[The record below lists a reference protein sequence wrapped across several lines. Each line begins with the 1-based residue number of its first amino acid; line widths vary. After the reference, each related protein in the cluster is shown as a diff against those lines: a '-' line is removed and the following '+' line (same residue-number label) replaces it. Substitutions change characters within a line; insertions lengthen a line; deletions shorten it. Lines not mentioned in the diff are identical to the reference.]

1 MNDFNS
7 MKIVCAAMLQ
17 SWRQVGFNSPIRQTE
32 LEPTKSGI
40 AGLLA
45 CAFGYPKGDAR
56 IRELENQFELYLN
69 LQESGSLA
77 RKADHIKKT
86 DETDSKDED
95 NRINDIDFFDFSVPD
110 ILNDY
115 HTITASGMI
124 TAEGKPVKTSIVT
137 NREYIVG
144 YRYVLYLFAEKPLL
158 NAIKCALENP
168 AWDYYLG
175 SKCCIPSEPVYQGFA
190 KIEQSELEDNYV
202 YQHIRD

>member
-7 MKIVCAAMLQ
+7 VRIVCAAMLQ
-17 SWRQVGFNSPIRQTE
+17 SWRQVGFNSSIRQTE

-77 RKADHIKKT
+77 RKTDKSKKDNET
-86 DETDSKDED
+86 ATDDET
-95 NRINDIDFFDFSVPD
+95 NGIDDTGFLDYSAPD
-110 ILNDY
+110 LLNDY
-115 HTITASGMI
+115 HTITAPGMI
-124 TAEGKPVKTSIVT
+124 TADGSPVKASIVT

-144 YRYVLYLFAEKPLL
+144 YRYVLYLFAEKQLL

-168 AWDYYLG
+168 VWDYYLG

-190 KIEQSELEDNYV
+190 KIKQSELEDDYV